1 MPRRTIH
8 EIIKNAS
15 FDVQNECRRITHLFC
30 DKIESGL
37 PPLREMIDI
46 SFEGMPMEFRG
57 RSLSL
62 NDFNETYGF
71 DYCNNYTTDDIEK
84 LIGYCE
90 YILNMCAQIEN
101 NDYYPMENGHEYVID
116 SLQRTIRSCMDE
128 VGQISVSKDGLIIFV
143 ERDPSALAVAEIVDK
158 DLAFRVLEYNHHR
171 LKGNLGR
178 KQMLLKLFA
187 DDFESKRKQLKSITG
202 SVESQLGEL
211 MNKFVRHDHSQT
223 PYITTLNESQLE
235 DIYDDI
241 YQLYLLGNLQLDNLD
256 RKKRITTLLGEINR
270 K

>member
-1 MPRRTIH
+1 MSRRNIH

-57 RSLSL
+57 RTLSL

-101 NDYYPMENGHEYVID
+101 NDYFPMENGHEYVIE
-116 SLQRTIRSCMDE
+116 SLQQTILSCMDE
-128 VGQISVSKDGLIIFV
+128 VGQTWTSKDGLIIFV
-143 ERDPSALAVAEIVDK
+143 EKDPAALAVAEIVGE
-158 DLAFRVLEYNHHR
+158 DLAFCVLEYNHHR
-171 LKGNLGR
+171 LKGNLRR

-187 DDFESKRKQLKSITG
+187 DDFESKRKQLKSIDR
-202 SVESQLGEL
+202 SVERQLGEL

-223 PYITTLNESQLE
+223 PYIATLNESQLE

-256 RKKRITTLLGEINR
+256 RNKRISTLLGEING

>member
-1 MPRRTIH
+1 MPRRNIH
-8 EIIKNAS
+8 EIIKNAP

-30 DKIESGL
+30 DKLESRL
-37 PPLREMIDI
+37 PSLREMIDI

-57 RSLSL
+57 RTLSL

-71 DYCNNYTTDDIEK
+71 DYFINYATDDVEK

-90 YILNMCAQIEN
+90 YILNLCAQLEN
-101 NDYYPMENGHEYVID
+101 NDYFPMEDGHEYVVE
-116 SLQRTIRSCMDE
+116 SLQRTILSCMDE
-128 VGQISVSKDGLIIFV
+128 VGQTSASKDGLIIFV
-143 ERDPSALAVAEIVDK
+143 ERDPAALAVAEIVGE
-158 DLAFRVLEYNHHR
+158 DLAFYVLEYNHHR
-171 LKGNLGR
+171 LKGNLRR

-187 DDFESKRKQLKSITG
+187 DDFESKRKQLKSIDG
-202 SVESQLGEL
+202 SVERQLGEL

-223 PYITTLNESQLE
+223 PYIATLNESQLE

-256 RKKRITTLLGEINR
+256 RKKRMTTLLGEING